1 MAISAG
7 AWAGFPAFM
16 AISAAAGGDA
26 VTGVLQPTGPTGPT
40 RRAVRVGRV
49 SMVWR
54 PRVVF
59 VSVLLALTALLLAA
73 VDVGRGD
80 YPIGVL
86 DVLRIVLGGGEAADR
101 FVVMELRLPRA
112 LTALLV
118 GLAFG
123 MSGAILQSVAR
134 NPLASPDILGIT
146 QGAGVGAV
154 ALIVFGG
161 GAFGGMT
168 AYVGLPV
175 AALLGGMLAATAIYL
190 LAWRQGVAGFRLVLV
205 GIAVAAMLTSLI
217 SYLLIVADITEASR
231 ATVWL
236 TGSLNGRGW
245 EHVVPVSI
253 AVVVVGLGALL
264 GSSTLTALRLGDDS
278 ARALGVRLQ
287 TGQAVLLGVAVL
299 LASVAVAAAGPIP
312 FVALIAPQ
320 VAMRMIRSAGP
331 PVLAGG
337 LVGAVLVVGSD
348 VVSRTVLPTDLPVGV
363 LTAAIG
369 APYLLYLIARRT
381 RRENA

>member
-1 MAISAG
+1 MRQDVR
-7 AWAGFPAFM
+7 
-16 AISAAAGGDA
+16 DA
-26 VTGVLQPTGPTGPT
+26 PSGRGVPG
-40 RRAVRVGRV
+40 RRALRAGVASV
-49 SMVWR
+49 VWR
-54 PRVVF
+54 PRVLV
-59 VSVLLALTALLLAA
+59 VSLLLVAAALLLAA

-80 YPIGVL
+80 YPIGVP
-86 DVLRIVLGGGEAADR
+86 DVLGILVGGGEPADR
-101 FVVMELRLPRA
+101 FVVLELRLPRA

-134 NPLASPDILGIT
+134 NPLAAPDILGIT
-146 QGAGVGAV
+146 QGAGAGAV
-154 ALIVFGG
+154 ALIVLGG
-161 GAFGGMT
+161 GSLSGAAAF
-168 AYVGLPV
+168 VGLPV
-175 AALLGGMLAATAIYL
+175 AALLGGMTAATAIYL
-190 LAWRQGVAGFRLVLV
+190 LAWRQGVSGFRLVLV

-217 SYLLIVADITEASR
+217 SWLLIVADITDATR

-245 EHVVPVSI
+245 EHVVPVSLVVA
-253 AVVVVGLGALL
+253 AVGVLALM
-264 GSSTLTALRLGDDS
+264 GSATLAALRLGDDS

-287 TGQAVLLGVAVL
+287 TGQAALLGVAVL

-320 VAMRMIRSAGP
+320 LAMRVVRSAGP
-331 PVLAGG
+331 PVLVGG
-337 LVGAVLVVGSD
+337 LAGAVLVVGSD
-348 VVSRTVLPTDLPVGV
+348 VVSRTVLPVELPVGV

-369 APYLLYLIARRT
+369 APYLLYLIARRS

>member
-1 MAISAG
+1 MTAPLR
-7 AWAGFPAFM
+7 PA
-16 AISAAAGGDA
+16 
-26 VTGVLQPTGPTGPT
+26 LRLGP
-40 RRAVRVGRV
+40 V
-49 SMVWR
+49 STVWR
-54 PRVVF
+54 PRAVV
-59 VSVLLALTALLLAA
+59 VPAVLAVVAGLLAA

-86 DVLRIVLGGGEAADR
+86 DVLRIVAGAGEQADR
-101 FVVMELRLPRA
+101 FVVLELRLPRA

-134 NPLASPDILGIT
+134 NPLAGPDILGIT

-154 ALIVFGG
+154 ALIVLAGGSLGGAAAFVGPPAAALGG
-161 GAFGGMT
+161 G
-168 AYVGLPV
+168 L
-175 AALLGGMLAATAIYL
+175 LAATAIYL
-190 LAWRQGVAGFRLVLV
+190 LAWRQGVDGFRLVLV
-205 GIAVAAMLTSLI
+205 GIALSAVLTSLI
-217 SYLLIVADITEASR
+217 SYLLVVADITEAAQ

-245 EHVVPVSI
+245 EHVVPVAL
-253 AVVVVGLGALL
+253 AVGAVGVLALV
-264 GSSTLTALRLGDDS
+264 GGTTLAGLRLGDDS

-287 TGQAVLLGVAVL
+287 TGQAVLLGVSVV

-312 FVALIAPQ
+312 FVALVAPQ
-320 VAMRMIRSAGP
+320 VALRLVRSAGP

-337 LVGAVLVVGSD
+337 LAGAVLVVGSD
-348 VVSRTVLPTDLPVGV
+348 VVARTVLPVELPVGV

-369 APYLLYLIARRT
+369 APYLLYLLARRT
-381 RRENA
+381 RRFDA

>member
-1 MAISAG
+1 
-7 AWAGFPAFM
+7 
-16 AISAAAGGDA
+16 
-26 VTGVLQPTGPTGPT
+26 
-40 RRAVRVGRV
+40 V
-49 SMVWR
+49 STVWR
-54 PRVVF
+54 PRAVLVPVAMAVV
-59 VSVLLALTALLLAA
+59 ALLLAA

-86 DVLRIVLGGGEAADR
+86 DVLRIVAGGGEQADR
-101 FVVMELRLPRA
+101 FVVLELRLPRA

-134 NPLASPDILGIT
+134 NALASPDILGIT

-154 ALIVFGG
+154 ALIVLGG
-161 GAFGGMT
+161 GALGG
-168 AYVGLPV
+168 AAEVVGPPA
-175 AALLGGMLAATAIYL
+175 AALAGGLLAAVAIYL
-190 LAWRQGVAGFRLVLV
+190 LAWRQGVSGFRLVLV
-205 GIAVAAMLTSLI
+205 GIAVSAVLTSTI
-217 SYLLIVADITEASR
+217 SYLLVVADLTEATQ

-245 EHVVPVSI
+245 EHVVPLSLVL
-253 AVVVVGLGALL
+253 AGVGLLALT
-264 GSSTLTALRLGDDS
+264 GGTTLPALRLGDDT

-287 TGQAVLLGVAVL
+287 TGQAAQLGVAVL

-312 FVALIAPQ
+312 FVALVAPQ
-320 VAMRMIRSAGP
+320 VAMRLVRAPGP

-337 LVGAVLVVGSD
+337 LAGAVLVVGSD
-348 VVSRTVLPTDLPVGV
+348 VVSRTVLPVELPVGV

-369 APYLLYLIARRT
+369 APYLLHLLARRT
-381 RRENA
+381 RRLDA

>member
-1 MAISAG
+1 VS
-7 AWAGFPAFM
+7 
-16 AISAAAGGDA
+16 
-26 VTGVLQPTGPTGPT
+26 
-40 RRAVRVGRV
+40 RAVALRVGPV
-49 SMVWR
+49 STVWR
-54 PRVVF
+54 PRVV
-59 VSVLLALTALLLAA
+59 VVPLLLAVVALLLAA

-86 DVLRIVLGGGEAADR
+86 DVLRIVAGGGEAADR
-101 FVVMELRLPRA
+101 FVVVELRLPRA

-123 MSGAILQSVAR
+123 MAGVMLQSVAR

-154 ALIVFGG
+154 ALIVLAGGSVG
-161 GAFGGMT
+161 GAAAF
-168 AYVGLPV
+168 VGPPV
-175 AALLGGMLAATAIYL
+175 AALVGGLLAATAVYL
-190 LAWRQGVAGFRLVLV
+190 LAWRQGVSGFRLVLV
-205 GIAVAAMLTSLI
+205 GIAVSAVLTSLT
-217 SYLLIVADITEASR
+217 SYLLVVADLTEAAQ

-245 EHVVPVSI
+245 EHVVPL
-253 AVVVVGLGALL
+253 ALVVGAVGVLAPAAAA
-264 GSSTLTALRLGDDS
+264 TLAALRLGDDS

-287 TGQAVLLGVAVL
+287 AAQAALLGISVV

-312 FVALIAPQ
+312 FVALMAPQ
-320 VAMRMIRSAGP
+320 VALRLLRSAGP

-348 VVSRTVLPTDLPVGV
+348 VVARTVLPVELPVGV

-369 APYLLYLIARRT
+369 APYLLYLLARRT
-381 RRENA
+381 RRLDA

>member
-1 MAISAG
+1 MSS
-7 AWAGFPAFM
+7 P
-16 AISAAAGGDA
+16 
-26 VTGVLQPTGPTGPT
+26 V
-40 RRAVRVGRV
+40 AVRIGPV
-49 SMVWR
+49 SALWR
-54 PRVVF
+54 PRALVVPA
-59 VSVLLALTALLLAA
+59 LLALVALLLAA

-86 DVLRIVLGGGEAADR
+86 DVLRIVAGGGEPADR
-101 FVVMELRLPRA
+101 FVVTELRLPRA

-123 MSGAILQSVAR
+123 MSGAILQSIAR

-154 ALIVFGG
+154 ALIVLAGGSVG
-161 GAFGGMT
+161 GAAAF
-168 AYVGLPV
+168 VGPPV
-175 AALLGGMLAATAIYL
+175 AALIGGLLAATAIYL
-190 LAWRQGVAGFRLVLV
+190 LAWRQGVSGFRLVLV
-205 GIAVAAMLTSLI
+205 GIAVSAVLASLI
-217 SYLLIVADITEASR
+217 SYLLVVADITEAAQ

-245 EHVVPVSI
+245 EHVLPVAL
-253 AVVVVGLGALL
+253 AVGAVGVVALVGGT
-264 GSSTLTALRLGDDS
+264 TLAALRLGDDS
-278 ARALGVRLQ
+278 ARVLGVRLQ
-287 TGQAVLLGVAVL
+287 TGQAVLLAVSVV

-320 VAMRMIRSAGP
+320 LALRLVRSAGP
-331 PVLAGG
+331 PVVAAG

-348 VVSRTVLPTDLPVGV
+348 VVSRTVLPFELPVGV

-369 APYLLYLIARRT
+369 APYLLHLLARRT
-381 RRENA
+381 RRLDA

>member
-1 MAISAG
+1 VS
-7 AWAGFPAFM
+7 
-16 AISAAAGGDA
+16 SR
-26 VTGVLQPTGPTGPT
+26 L
-40 RRAVRVGRV
+40 AVRVGPV
-49 SMVWR
+49 SALWR
-54 PRVVF
+54 PRALVVP
-59 VSVLLALTALLLAA
+59 VLLAVVALLLAA

-86 DVLRIVLGGGEAADR
+86 DVLGIIAGGGEPADR
-101 FVVMELRLPRA
+101 FVVTELRLPRA

-123 MSGAILQSVAR
+123 MAGAILQSLAR

-154 ALIVFGG
+154 ALIVLAGSSVG
-161 GAFGGMT
+161 GAAAF
-168 AYVGLPV
+168 VGPPG
-175 AALLGGMLAATAIYL
+175 AALVGGLLAATAIYL
-190 LAWRQGVAGFRLVLV
+190 LAWRQGVSGFRLVLV
-205 GIAVAAMLTSLI
+205 GIAVSAVLTSLI
-217 SYLLIVADITEASR
+217 SYLLVVADITEAAQ

-245 EHVVPVSI
+245 EHVVPV
-253 AVVVVGLGALL
+253 ALAVGLVGVVALV
-264 GSSTLTALRLGDDS
+264 GGSTLAALRLGDDS

-287 TGQAVLLGVAVL
+287 TGQAVLLGVSVV

-320 VAMRMIRSAGP
+320 LALRLVRSAGP
-331 PVLAGG
+331 PVVAAG

-348 VVSRTVLPTDLPVGV
+348 VVSRTVLPVELPVGV

-369 APYLLYLIARRT
+369 APYLLYLLARRT
-381 RRENA
+381 RRFDA

>member
-1 MAISAG
+1 VS
-7 AWAGFPAFM
+7 
-16 AISAAAGGDA
+16 
-26 VTGVLQPTGPTGPT
+26 
-40 RRAVRVGRV
+40 RAVALRVGPV
-49 SMVWR
+49 STVWR
-54 PRVVF
+54 PRVV
-59 VSVLLALTALLLAA
+59 VVPLLLAVVALLLAA

-86 DVLRIVLGGGEAADR
+86 DVLRIVAGGGEAADR
-101 FVVMELRLPRA
+101 FVVVELRLPRA

-123 MSGAILQSVAR
+123 MAGAMLQSVAR

-154 ALIVFGG
+154 ALIVLAGGSVG
-161 GAFGGMT
+161 GAAAF
-168 AYVGLPV
+168 VGPPV
-175 AALLGGMLAATAIYL
+175 AALVGGLLAATAVYL
-190 LAWRQGVAGFRLVLV
+190 LAWRQGVSGFRLVLV
-205 GIAVAAMLTSLI
+205 GIAVSAVLTSLT
-217 SYLLIVADITEASR
+217 SYLLVVADLTEAAQ

-245 EHVVPVSI
+245 EHVVPL
-253 AVVVVGLGALL
+253 ALVVGAVGVLAPAAAA
-264 GSSTLTALRLGDDS
+264 TLAALRLGDDS

-287 TGQAVLLGVAVL
+287 AAQAALLGISVV

-312 FVALIAPQ
+312 FVALMAPQ
-320 VAMRMIRSAGP
+320 VALRLLRSAGP

-348 VVSRTVLPTDLPVGV
+348 VIARTVLPVELPVGV

-369 APYLLYLIARRT
+369 APYLLYLLARRT
-381 RRENA
+381 RRLDA

>member
-1 MAISAG
+1 VSS
-7 AWAGFPAFM
+7 P
-16 AISAAAGGDA
+16 
-26 VTGVLQPTGPTGPT
+26 V
-40 RRAVRVGRV
+40 AVRVGSV
-49 SMVWR
+49 SALWR
-54 PRVVF
+54 PRALVVP
-59 VSVLLALTALLLAA
+59 ALVALVALLLAA

-86 DVLRIVLGGGEAADR
+86 DVLRIVAGGGEQADR

-112 LTALLV
+112 LTAVLV

-123 MSGAILQSVAR
+123 MAGAILQSIAR

-154 ALIVFGG
+154 ALIVLAGGSVG
-161 GAFGGMT
+161 GAT
-168 AYVGLPV
+168 AFVGPPT
-175 AALLGGMLAATAIYL
+175 AALLGGLLAATAIYL
-190 LAWRQGVAGFRLVLV
+190 LAWRQGVSGFRLVLV
-205 GIAVAAMLTSLI
+205 GIAVSAVLTSLI
-217 SYLLIVADITEASR
+217 SYLLVVADITEAAQ

-245 EHVVPVSI
+245 EHVVPVAL
-253 AVVVVGLGALL
+253 AVGVVGIVALV
-264 GSSTLTALRLGDDS
+264 GGTTLAALRLGDDS

-287 TGQAVLLGVAVL
+287 TGQAVLLGVSVV

-320 VAMRMIRSAGP
+320 LALRLVRSAGP
-331 PVLAGG
+331 PVLAAG

-348 VVSRTVLPTDLPVGV
+348 VVSRTVLPVELPVGV

-369 APYLLYLIARRT
+369 APYLLHLLARRT
-381 RRENA
+381 RRLDA

>member
-1 MAISAG
+1 VT
-7 AWAGFPAFM
+7 
-16 AISAAAGGDA
+16 A
-26 VTGVLQPTGPTGPT
+26 VQSVPR
-40 RRAVRVGRV
+40 RRAVRVGRA
-49 SMVWR
+49 SLVWR

-59 VSVLLALTALLLAA
+59 VSVLLTLAALLLAA

-86 DVLRIVLGGGEAADR
+86 DVLRIALGGGEPADR

-154 ALIVFGG
+154 ALIVLGG
-161 GAFGGMT
+161 GAFGGAT

-175 AALLGGMLAATAIYL
+175 AALAGGMLAATVIYL
-190 LAWRQGVAGFRLVLV
+190 LAWRQGVAGFRLVLI

-217 SYLLIVADITEASR
+217 SYLLIVADITDASR

-245 EHVVPVSI
+245 EHVVPVSL
-253 AVVVVGLGALL
+253 AVAVVGLGALL

-287 TGQAVLLGVAVL
+287 TGQAALLAVAVL

-320 VAMRMIRSAGP
+320 IAMRMLRSAGP

-337 LVGAVLVVGSD
+337 LAGAVLVVGSD
-348 VVSRTVLPTDLPVGV
+348 VVSRTLLPTDLPVGV